1 MSEEK
6 PKTITIFDVRSVTEQ
21 PSADASEQ
29 VRVFRGGA
37 RDRVIELVETSV
49 DEMSKKMEKFI
60 ESVSEIL
67 SSGAKY
73 SGNFEIDSVEV
84 ECLISGSGQIGLAGT
99 GLGVQGGSSL
109 KIVFTRRKEKKDD

>member
-6 PKTITIFDVRSVTEQ
+6 PKTINIFDVNSVIEQ
-21 PSADASEQ
+21 PSSGTSGTT
-29 VRVFRGGA
+29 RVFRGGA

-99 GLGVQGGSSL
+99 GLGVQGGSTL
-109 KIVFTRRKEKKDD
+109 KIIFTRKKEVDDA